1 MPITNDKCT
10 DELKTVKTKCENN
23 TTIASLSSMSRKNP
37 SLANFGNRFYNLMLT
52 EVNQIEIHEPK
63 DHT

>member
-10 DELKTVKTKCENN
+10 DELKTVKTN

-37 SLANFGNRFYNLMLT
+37 SLANLGNRFYNLMLT
-52 EVNQIEIHEPK
+52 EVNQIEIDEPK